1 MPVVENILSAN
12 DRLAEEN
19 RTRLDNTSVYAINL
33 MASPGAGKTSLIEH
47 TIKHLNGKLRLAV
60 VDGDIATSIDA
71 DRAVAAG
78 AEAVQ
83 INTGGECHLD
93 AVMLQGA
100 LNQLELAKYDLLLV
114 ENVGNL
120 ICPAAFKLGTHLNVL
135 IASIPEGDDKPYKY
149 PPMYRGVDALVIN
162 KIDLLP
168 YIDFDMQYFQ
178 RGVEVLNP
186 GLVTFSLSCR
196 TGEGLEAWLAW
207 LEARV
212 TDFNPAENK

>member
-1 MPVVENILSAN
+1 
-12 DRLAEEN
+12 
-19 RTRLDNTSVYAINL
+19 
-33 MASPGAGKTSLIEH
+33 
-47 TIKHLNGKLRLAV
+47 
-60 VDGDIATSIDA
+60 
-71 DRAVAAG
+71 
-78 AEAVQ
+78 
-83 INTGGECHLD
+83 
-93 AVMLQGA
+93 
-100 LNQLELAKYDLLLV
+100 
-114 ENVGNL
+114 
-120 ICPAAFKLGTHLNVL
+120 
-135 IASIPEGDDKPYKY
+135 
-149 PPMYRGVDALVIN
+149 VIN